1 MTFPFIQPDLM
12 VFFAITILLMLL
24 ISELLSPDY
33 NAQADKQKWFG
44 LSWILSIAA
53 WMMGIVF
60 FVIFISTI

>member
-12 VFFAITILLMLL
+12 VFFAITILLTLL

-33 NAQADKQKWFG
+33 DAQADKKKWFG